1 MKPLIWLV
9 EDEPSIADTLIYTLE
24 SEGFT
29 SGGLIGE
36 PALAALSS
44 GSPALAIV
52 DVGLPDINGFDLC
65 RRMLAAAPICP

>member
-29 SGGLIGE
+29 LRWFDRGSL
-36 PALAALSS
+36 PLPHLAA
-44 GSPALAIV
+44 V
-52 DVGLPDINGFDLC
+52 LPLW
-65 RRMLAAAPICP
+65 R

>member
-29 SGGLIGE
+29 LRWFDRGE
-36 PALAALSS
+36 PAL
-44 GSPALAIV
+44 
-52 DVGLPDINGFDLC
+52 
-65 RRMLAAAPICP
+65 

>member
-29 SGGLIGE
+29 LRWFDRGNL
-36 PALAALSS
+36 L
-44 GSPALAIV
+44 
-52 DVGLPDINGFDLC
+52 LPRWPMARQLWQ
-65 RRMLAAAPICP
+65 

>member
-29 SGGLIGE
+29 LRW
-36 PALAALSS
+36 
-44 GSPALAIV
+44 
-52 DVGLPDINGFDLC
+52 FDRGN
-65 RRMLAAAPICP
+65 RRWQHWLMARPP